1 MYIPAYAF
9 IHIKVFK
16 KFYRDEGKS
25 IGPSGGSPST
35 WEFYPK
41 INSILGSYKSFNLE
55 TLVKESTVHE
65 VVDCAS
71 PLNSSSITLDSQEEL
86 PFVDEE
92 PARKRKKHTSNNI
105 QNEFL
110 EEFRDSNTKIKAEI
124 EAIKEDGRE
133 ALQIERERNAI
144 LEKFLEAFKQSIY
157 I

>member
-1 MYIPAYAF
+1 MSVEMATKWHVYSANEIRVK
-9 IHIKVFK
+9 IHNLSNK
-16 KFYRDEGKS
+16 YRDERKS

-55 TLVKESTVHE
+55 TLVEESTVHE

-92 PARKRKKHTSNNI
+92 P
-105 QNEFL
+105 F
-110 EEFRDSNTKIKAEI
+110 
-124 EAIKEDGRE
+124 
-133 ALQIERERNAI
+133 
-144 LEKFLEAFKQSIY
+144 
-157 I
+157 